1 MVTLMQIPRESR
13 FEGGAFEDGNL
24 WVDSRGSFHV
34 LCHVYRWGRVTVRM
48 PRGTCLEEA
57 SDEGYHKILKD
68 FSITE
73 RAPTRAF
80 SWLKAPIKT
89 ILRHYA
95 KLALTPQ

>member
-57 SDEGYHKILKD
+57 SDKGYHKILN

-73 RAPTRAF
+73 RHF
-80 SWLKAPIKT
+80 
-89 ILRHYA
+89 A

>member
-80 SWLKAPIKT
+80 SWLKAPIK
-89 ILRHYA
+89 LSHERHY
-95 KLALTPQ
+95 

>member
-48 PRGTCLEEA
+48 PRGTCIEEA
-57 SDEGYHKILKD
+57 SDEGYHKILNTQR
-68 FSITE
+68 FLNHRE
-73 RAPTRAF
+73 RALTRAF

-89 ILRHYA
+89 LLRH
-95 KLALTPQ
+95 